1 MFFFQQQPTFYDDF
15 NFTESESQV
24 LQNLLREIEVY
35 NPFLQSVGRAV
46 MTNQQMPLYKL
57 IISDVPPIQAA
68 PRTYNVPTCTE
79 VSAIIVRDGVGSE
92 AWS

>member
-1 MFFFQQQPTFYDDF
+1 
-15 NFTESESQV
+15 
-24 LQNLLREIEVY
+24 
-35 NPFLQSVGRAV
+35 

-79 VSAIIVRDGVGSE
+79 VSAIIVGDGVGSQ
-92 AWS
+92 APSRRDIIINIGGVFIKFLPLIHHMTLCHM